1 MDAHQLTTK
10 VMEHEARLAAHN
22 EEIKTLFNQQ
32 KNIEKLAD
40 STHDLAKSVEK
51 LTARMSDV
59 DERVT
64 IMESTARK
72 KGLAIWQALVSAII
86 GAAITFLLTHL

>member
-72 KGLAIWQALVSAII
+72 KGLAIWQALASAII

>member
-22 EEIKTLFNQQ
+22 EEIKGLSVQQ
-32 KNIEKLAD
+32 KNNEKLTG
-40 STHDLAKSVEK
+40 SIYDLAKSVER
-51 LTARMSDV
+51 LTERMSDV
-59 DERVT
+59 DERLT

-72 KGLAIWQALVSAII
+72 KGLAIWQALASAII